1 MKEITKYEKAL
12 NLINESHYILIM
24 THMNPDADTIS
35 CALALSNYFSENKIK
50 HKVFNKM
57 SVLPSSLDYLSKFDK
72 ITDQFPKFYDL
83 AIYVDCGDIDRPA
96 VATSKDVKILNIDHH
111 KSNNDF
117 GEVNIVDISKASTAE
132 VLYEFFAQNNL
143 KISKNTA
150 ECLYTGVYDDSLQF
164 STPRTD
170 ASTFKIVNK
179 LVECGV
185 DPSYVA
191 TQLTRR
197 DSLAKYRLLP
207 RILDSLELHC
217 EGEVATIYVIDE
229 WLKESGAS
237 YRECENAV
245 NMILNISIV
254 QISIFLRVSN
264 GKTRISLRSKK
275 DDVSIVA
282 NAYDGGGHALA
293 AGCSYDSTD
302 VIEAKNNIVEYIKRN
317 RN

>member
-1 MKEITKYEKAL
+1 MKDNTKYQKAL

-24 THMNPDADTIS
+24 THMNPDADTLS

-57 SVLPSSLDYLSKFDK
+57 KTLPSSLDFLSKFDK
-72 ITDQFPKFYDL
+72 ITDQMPKFYDL

-96 VATSKDVKILNIDHH
+96 VIIDENVKIINIDHH
-111 KSNNDF
+111 KSNDDF
-117 GEVNIVDISKASTAE
+117 GEVNIVDITKASTAE
-132 VLYEFFAQNNL
+132 VLYEFFEHNNL
-143 KISKNTA
+143 TISKNTA

-170 ASTFKIVNK
+170 AKTFKIVNK

-185 DPSYVA
+185 DPSLVA
-191 TQLTRR
+191 TNFTRR

-217 EGEVATIYVIDE
+217 QGEVATIYVLDE
-229 WLKESGAS
+229 WLKETGAS
-237 YRECENAV
+237 YSECENAV
-245 NMILNISIV
+245 NMILNINIV

-275 DDVSIVA
+275 DDVSIIA
-282 NAYDGGGHALA
+282 NDFNGGGHALA
-293 AGCSYDSTD
+293 AGCSYESTD
-302 VIEAKNNIVEYIKRN
+302 VIESKNNIVEYIKRN

>member
-1 MKEITKYEKAL
+1 MKNITKYEKAL

-57 SVLPSSLDYLSKFDK
+57 STLPSSLDYLNKFDK
-72 ITDQFPKFYDL
+72 ITDQMPKFYDL

-96 VATSKDVKILNIDHH
+96 VSIQENVKIINIDHH
-111 KSNNDF
+111 KSNDDF
-117 GEVNIVDISKASTAE
+117 GEINIVDCTKASTAE
-132 VLYEFFAQNNL
+132 VLYEFFSQNNL
-143 KISKNTA
+143 NISKNTA
-150 ECLYTGVYDDSLQF
+150 ECLYTGIYDDTLQF

-170 ASTFKIVNK
+170 AITFQIVNK

-185 DPSYVA
+185 DPSHVA
-191 TQLTRR
+191 TQFLRR

-217 EGEVATIYVIDE
+217 EGEVATIYVLDE
-229 WLKESGAS
+229 WLKQSGAS
-237 YRECENAV
+237 YTECEGVV
-245 NMILNISIV
+245 NMVLNISIV
-254 QISIFLRVSN
+254 QIAIFLRVSN

-275 DDVSIVA
+275 DDVSIIA
-282 NAYDGGGHALA
+282 NAFNGGGHALA
-293 AGCSYDSTD
+293 AGCSYESTD